1 MSLGK
6 ERIKIAVEKD
16 GKKMYV
22 SAVEFKDDG
31 VNYRL
36 LEDEGQVYSNEEA
49 TVVLPKLKKLDP
61 ETEFIVEGVDTELQ

>member
-22 SAVEFKDDG
+22 SAIEFKDDG

-49 TVVLPKLKKLDP
+49 TAIIPKLKKLDP
-61 ETEFIVEGVDTELQ
+61 ETEFIVEGVDTAK

>member
-1 MSLGK
+1 MSLGYEK
-6 ERIKIAVEKD
+6 IKIAVEKD

-36 LEDEGQVYSNEEA
+36 LEDEGQVYSREDA
-49 TVVLPKLKKLDP
+49 TEIVPKLRRLDP
-61 ETEFIVEGVDTELQ
+61 ETEFIVEGV

>member
-1 MSLGK
+1 MSLGYEK
-6 ERIKIAVEKD
+6 IKIAVEKD

-36 LEDEGQVYSNEEA
+36 LEGEGQVYSNEEA
-49 TVVLPKLKKLDP
+49 TVIIPKLKKLDP
-61 ETEFIVEGVDTELQ
+61 ETEFIVEGVDTEK